1 MPTIKGI
8 TIDIAGKTSSL
19 VSDLQKAD
27 KALNDTNSA
36 LKAVDKALKL
46 DPTNVELLAQKEALL
61 TKAVGET
68 KDRLDTLK
76 EAAELA
82 AKGLEEGTTTQE
94 QYAQLTAE
102 IAMTEAELKN
112 LEDGGREA
120 GKAAEESGVNWEKF
134 GTTAAAAAKVAAAAI
149 GAVTAAA
156 TAAGKAL
163 IDCALDGG
171 KFADEFLTLS
181 VTTGVSAQ
189 TLQEWSYA
197 AEIIDV
203 DLGTMSASLTKTTKA
218 IASAAEG
225 NAGAIENFENL
236 GVSFQNADG
245 SMRDSEDVFLD
256 IIDALGK
263 VENETERDALA
274 MELLGKSA
282 KDLNPLIESGSERL
296 TELGEEA
303 QEVGYV
309 LDDETLDSFRNL
321 DDQMQKLSLGGT
333 AAKNAIGTILLPV
346 LTSLA
351 GEGVDLLGEFTNAV
365 LDADG
370 DVTKISDIVAQMLPQ
385 IIDVIMSY
393 LPMLLELAGTLIEAV
408 AQGLIDNLDV
418 ILPAAL
424 DVILTICDGILGAL
438 PELVP
443 VLLEVVMTIVN
454 YILDNLDLIINTAIQ
469 IIVAVVNGISSALP
483 RLIPVVVQA
492 VVTIVNCLIDN
503 LPLLIESGL
512 TLTGAIITG
521 LLQAIPELI
530 LGAGSIVENLVTTI
544 AEAGPSLIDTA
555 LNWGADL
562 IDSFV
567 SGISNAIPN
576 LISELSSV
584 GDTIASYL
592 HFTSPDV
599 GPLANDLIGKS
610 GKDMIV
616 TFADGME
623 DELGT
628 LESALT
634 VTGNTIAGGMTGAD
648 TYGGVLSSINEGI
661 GAIGSRTPHFTI
673 MIGNEELQNYII
685 TANDNYNYSSGGF

>member
-27 KALNDTNSA
+27 KALNNTNSA

-61 TKAVGET
+61 NKAVGET
-68 KDRLDTLK
+68 KDRLDTLR

-82 AKGLEEGTTTQE
+82 AKGLEDGTATQE

-102 IAMTEAELKN
+102 IATTEAQLKEL
-112 LEDGGREA
+112 EEGGREA
-120 GKAAEESGVNWEKF
+120 GKAAEESGADWEKF
-134 GTTAAAAAKVAAAAI
+134 GETAAAAAKVAAAAI
-149 GAVTAAA
+149 AAVTTAAI
-156 TAAGKAL
+156 AAGKAL
-163 IDCALDGG
+163 IDCALDGAS
-171 KFADEFLTLS
+171 FADEFLTMS

-197 AEIIDV
+197 AELIDV
-203 DLGTMSASLTKTTKA
+203 DLNTMSASLTKTTKA
-218 IASAAEG
+218 IASANEG
-225 NAGAIENFENL
+225 NESAIENFDKL

-245 SMRDSEDVFLD
+245 SMRDSESVFMD
-256 IIDALGK
+256 IIDALGEI
-263 VENETERDALA
+263 ENETERDALA
-274 MELLGKSA
+274 MDLLGKSA
-282 KDLNPLIESGSERL
+282 QDLNPLIEAGSERL

-303 QEVGYV
+303 QNAGYV
-309 LDDETLDSFRNL
+309 LSDDTLSAFGEL
-321 DDQMQKLSLGGT
+321 DDQMQRLSLGGT

-346 LTSLA
+346 LSDLA
-351 GEGVDLLGEFTNAV
+351 GEGVDLLGKFTNAI

-370 DVTKISDIVAQMLPQ
+370 DVSKMGEVIGQMLPEAV
-385 IIDVIMSY
+385 DVILSY
-393 LPMLLELAGTLIEAV
+393 LPLLLELAGTLIEAV

-424 DVILTICDGILGAL
+424 DVILTICDGILSAL

-443 VLLEVVMTIVN
+443 VLLQVVMTVVN
-454 YILDNLDLIINTAIQ
+454 YILDNLDLILSTAIQ
-469 IIVAVVNGISSALP
+469 IIVAVVNGISEATP
-483 RLIPVVVQA
+483 KLIPAIVQA
-492 VVTIVNCLIDN
+492 VITIVNCLIDN
-503 LPLLIESGL
+503 LPLLVECGL
-512 TLTGAIITG
+512 NLLGAVISG

-530 LGAGSIVENLVTTI
+530 LGAGTVIENLITTLV
-544 AEAGPSLIDTA
+544 EAGPDLVETA
-555 LNWGADL
+555 LNWGKDL

-610 GKDMIV
+610 GKDMII

>member
-27 KALNDTNSA
+27 KALNNTNSA

-46 DPTNVELLAQKEALL
+46 DPTNIELLAQKEALL
-61 TKAVGET
+61 NKAVGET
-68 KDRLDTLK
+68 KDRLDTLR

-82 AKGLEEGTTTQE
+82 AKGLEDGTATQE

-102 IAMTEAELKN
+102 IATTEAQLKEL
-112 LEDGGREA
+112 EEGGREA
-120 GKAAEESGVNWEKF
+120 GKAAEESGADWEKF
-134 GTTAAAAAKVAAAAI
+134 GETAATAAKVAAAAI
-149 GAVTAAA
+149 GAVTSAAV
-156 TAAGKAL
+156 AAGKAL
-163 IDCALDGG
+163 IDCALDGAS
-171 KFADEFLTLS
+171 FADEFLTMS

-197 AEIIDV
+197 AELIDV
-203 DLGTMSASLTKTTKA
+203 DLNTMSASLTKTTNA
-218 IASAAEG
+218 IASANEG
-225 NAGAIENFENL
+225 NESAIENFDKL

-245 SMRDSEDVFLD
+245 SMRDSESVFMD
-256 IIDALGK
+256 IIDALGEI
-263 VENETERDALA
+263 ENETERDALA
-274 MELLGKSA
+274 MDLLGKSA
-282 KDLNPLIESGSERL
+282 KDLNPLIEAGSERL
-296 TELGEEA
+296 NELGEEA
-303 QEVGYV
+303 QDAGYV
-309 LDDETLDSFRNL
+309 LSDDTLSAFGEL

-385 IIDVIMSY
+385 VIDVIMSY

-483 RLIPVVVQA
+483 RLIPVIVQA

-576 LISELSSV
+576 LVSELSSV